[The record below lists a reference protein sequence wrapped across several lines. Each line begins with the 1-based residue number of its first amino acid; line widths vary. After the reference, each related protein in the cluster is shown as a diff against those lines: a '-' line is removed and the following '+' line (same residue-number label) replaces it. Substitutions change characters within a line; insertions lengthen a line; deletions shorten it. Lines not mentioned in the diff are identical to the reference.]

1 MRVIKFRGWDNTRN
15 EYLSEGKLF
24 IPVYPSSTP
33 KTCKDINLDTS
44 NFLAADGR
52 MVLEQFTG
60 LQDKNGADIY
70 EGDIVRVLFTDWP
83 SQSRDDERS
92 LDEYKESLTYIFT
105 VEFNAGEFCLTCPS
119 YYDESESEY
128 RSISCGK
135 HGYIEIIGN
144 IHENPELIS

>member
-1 MRVIKFRGWDNTRN
+1 MGLKFRAFDPDLKSMLFADIYEMQDIQGEWTKWDLHVDSPTNR
-15 EYLSEGKLF
+15 GVPF
-24 IPVYPSSTP
+24 
-33 KTCKDINLDTS
+33 DI
-44 NFLAADGR
+44 
-52 MVLEQFTG
+52 MQFTG
-60 LQDKNGADIY
+60 LQDKNGVDIY

-92 LDEYKESLTYIFT
+92 FDEYKESLTYIFT

-144 IHENPELIS
+144 IHENSELIS